1 VISIDESK
9 CTQCGL
15 CVTLCVRRILQKDGD
30 CIRVTDPDSCNYCG
44 HCKAVCPTNAPL
56 FSNLEKSEFEEL
68 PKVEK
73 LPQAS
78 DFLRFLRR
86 RRSLRLYRNKP
97 VELEKL
103 KMIVEAGR
111 FAPTG
116 GNRQLCEYVVVRGRK
131 ILDRVV
137 TLTLRVLHEEGRKIK
152 EAVDR
157 QRRMNEPLPDEY
169 LSRQSYPEVWDRM
182 VRKWKEGEHQLFH
195 HAPVLILIHLKKG
208 ATSTPEI
215 DSGLASIQMA
225 LMAETLGLGTC
236 YIGFL
241 ISGMEKSEELRK
253 VLKIPGD
260 HQVPVAFTVGYP
272 DVKFRRL
279 VARNPARVK
288 WMGKGN
294 SA

>member
-1 VISIDESK
+1 MISIDENK

-15 CVTLCVRRILQKDGD
+15 CAALCVRRILEKDGNH
-30 CIRVTDPDSCNYCG
+30 IRVTDPASCNYCG

-68 PKVEK
+68 PKVQK

-103 KMIVEAGR
+103 KMILEAGR

-131 ILDRVV
+131 TLDRVV

-157 QRRMNEPLPDEY
+157 QHRLNEPLPEEY
-169 LSRQSYPEVWDRM
+169 LSRQSYPAVWDRM
-182 VRKWKEGEHQLFH
+182 LRKWKEGEDQLLH
-195 HAPVLILIHLKKG
+195 YAPVLILIHLKRG

-288 WMGKGN
+288 WLGDRD
-294 SA
+294 SS